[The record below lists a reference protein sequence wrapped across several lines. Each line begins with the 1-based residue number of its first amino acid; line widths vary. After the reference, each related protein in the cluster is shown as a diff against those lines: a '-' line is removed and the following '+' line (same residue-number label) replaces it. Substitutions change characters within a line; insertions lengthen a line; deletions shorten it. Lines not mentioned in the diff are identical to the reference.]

1 MKVGEVY
8 DEFFWREI
16 TRLTGFEENTRRES
30 ARIYIYTYIY
40 IAYKIAIKL
49 SLRLE

>member
-16 TRLTGFEENTRRES
+16 TRLTGFEENTRR
-30 ARIYIYTYIY
+30 RVRVYIYIY